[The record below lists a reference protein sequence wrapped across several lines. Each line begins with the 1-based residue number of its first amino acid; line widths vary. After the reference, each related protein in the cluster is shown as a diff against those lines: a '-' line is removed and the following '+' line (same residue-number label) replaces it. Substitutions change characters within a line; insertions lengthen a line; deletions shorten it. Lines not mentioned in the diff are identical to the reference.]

1 MLTKIHQKHF
11 FNIFFCLHLSQ
22 PICYILS
29 AFIFHVYPRCDT
41 ALHFM
46 VSFVVVFFFIFF
58 IIQGVK
64 FLHLAQSQDC
74 RQQVDQI
81 KLYHIYSEPKITN
94 IVLPQSL
101 LKVINERLPWDPEER
116 QHLDLVSMTDL
127 VRINLEV
134 ACNNLPLWFY
144 FRS

>member
-1 MLTKIHQKHF
+1 M
-11 FNIFFCLHLSQ
+11 
-22 PICYILS
+22 
-29 AFIFHVYPRCDT
+29 
-41 ALHFM
+41 
-46 VSFVVVFFFIFF
+46 
-58 IIQGVK
+58 
-64 FLHLAQSQDC
+64 HLAQNQDC

-134 ACNNLPLWFY
+134 ACNNLPL
-144 FRS
+144 